1 MENIEK
7 ILESS
12 EELIKKAKDNMHEG
26 ERPYNPPI
34 YQDSDPASEHRHS
47 EYQKYRIDL
56 GIYYTLRAL
65 HEQNKAIIYLLKD
78 KKLRDKE

>member
-7 ILESS
+7 ILKSS
-12 EELIKKAKDNMHEG
+12 EELIKKAKDNMHES
-26 ERPYNPPI
+26 ERHYDPPI

-47 EYQKYRIDL
+47 ESQKYRIDL

-78 KKLRDKE
+78 KKLRDKK

>member
-7 ILESS
+7 ILHLS
-12 EELIKKAKDNMHEG
+12 EELIKKAKDNMHES
-26 ERPYNPPI
+26 ERHYDPPI

-47 EYQKYRIDL
+47 ESQKYRIDL

-78 KKLRDKE
+78 KKLRDKK